1 MINGPYQPGASPLD
15 SFRPV
20 LHGTGRRSLAAA
32 SEGVAAGAG
41 FRRVD
46 LSATGR
52 MTLDEQHGAGPQ
64 AARDRVGGLLDGQR
78 QRSHQVPPRA
88 DNDQTPARSD
98 DSASRP
104 NAAPTGPPPRRDSDG
119 DGLPRPVTAGRTALL
134 SGRAGVLAQL
144 FGQDPGRDGRMAS
157 QQGGAADSSPPSS
170 EGLSTLRRSAA
181 IETYQAVNRV
191 LEARDGAGE
200 GQDGARFEI
209 FTGDSRAPRFEGPVL
224 DAVA

>member
-1 MINGPYQPGASPLD
+1 MINGPYQTGASALD

-32 SEGVAAGAG
+32 SEGAAANTG

-46 LSATGR
+46 VSATGR

-78 QRSHQVPPRA
+78 QRSNQAPPRA

-98 DSASRP
+98 DRTPRP
-104 NAAPTGPPPRRDSDG
+104 DAAPTLPPPRRDSDG

-144 FGQDPGRDGRMAS
+144 FGQDPGRDGSMAS
-157 QQGGAADSSPPSS
+157 QGRAAASPPSS
-170 EGLSTLRRSAA
+170 EGLSPLRRGAA
-181 IETYQAVNRV
+181 IETYQAVSRA
-191 LEARDGAGE
+191 LEAQDGAGE
-200 GQDGARFEI
+200 AQGGARVEI
-209 FTGDSRAPRFEGPVL
+209 VTGESRELRFGAPVL

>member
-15 SFRPV
+15 SFRPG

-32 SEGVAAGAG
+32 SEGIAANAG

-52 MTLDEQHGAGPQ
+52 MTLDGQDGAGPQ

-78 QRSHQVPPRA
+78 QRSHQAPPHA
-88 DNDQTPARSD
+88 DNDQTPAQPD
-98 DSASRP
+98 DRASRP
-104 NAAPTGPPPRRDSDG
+104 DTAPTPPPPRRDSDG

-144 FGQDPGRDGRMAS
+144 FGQDPGRDGKMAS
-157 QQGGAADSSPPSS
+157 QGRAVESLPSAEALSP
-170 EGLSTLRRSAA
+170 LRRGAA
-181 IETYQAVNRV
+181 IETYRAVSGALEAQEGADETHGVRVEIVTGESLEPRFGGRV
-191 LEARDGAGE
+191 LEA
-200 GQDGARFEI
+200 
-209 FTGDSRAPRFEGPVL
+209 
-224 DAVA
+224 VA